1 MSGGSMKS
9 DELKFTMFSRDEMDR
24 RHDGVRALMKER
36 GIDAL
41 FVSGEENFQYLAG
54 ASASVALHY
63 SLTRPSVIVLPVE
76 GDPVVITQGRDNLEL
91 GSYVSDIRDYRGLFS
106 FPVDLAIDVIREFKC
121 ERVGVELGQE
131 QRMGMPVGAYLE
143 IVDRFRDVAFV
154 DAADVLIGMRMVK
167 SKEEILLMKSA
178 ADITGRARQK
188 LFDLVRPGM
197 TERDVARMMRQLI
210 LEAGGDRAA
219 FVVLQCDQPG
229 GKGQF
234 KYERELERGRVL
246 AVDSGAYV
254 GMYAIDYPRMA
265 TLGKATKVQV
275 ETHEAVLRV
284 SRKMGEALTPGI
296 ACSEIFRVGAEA
308 IEEERDR
315 ESGLVSFGPARMG
328 HGQGM
333 LITEPPSIA
342 PDDATVLKP
351 GMVVSTEPGVRCGD
365 VQFLWEDVHVITDT
379 GAEKITLETDKLRQ
393 LAF

>member
-1 MSGGSMKS
+1 MTSG
-9 DELKFTMFSRDEMDR
+9 ELEFAMFSRDEMVR
-24 RHDGVRALMKER
+24 RHSGVRALMKAC

-41 FVSGEENFQYLAG
+41 FVSGEENFQYLVG
-54 ASASVALHY
+54 ASASVALHH
-63 SLTRPSVIVLPVE
+63 SLTRPSVIILPVE
-76 GDPVVITQGRDNLEL
+76 GDPVVITQGRDNLEM
-91 GSYVSDIRDYRGLFS
+91 GSYVSDIRDYGGLFS
-106 FPVDLAIDVIREFKC
+106 FPVDLAIDVIREFRC

-143 IVDRFRDVAFV
+143 IVDRMPDVAFV
-154 DAADVLIGMRMVK
+154 DAAEILIAMRMVK
-167 SKEEILLMKSA
+167 SEEEISLMKSA
-178 ADITGRARQK
+178 AQITGIARQR

-219 FVVLQCDQPG
+219 FVVLQHDRPG

-265 TLGKATKVQV
+265 TLGEATKVQV

-284 SRKMGEALTPGI
+284 NRKMGEALMPGI
-296 ACSEIFRVGAEA
+296 ACSEIFRIGAEA
-308 IEEERDR
+308 IEEER
-315 ESGLVSFGPARMG
+315 ESVSGLVSFGPARMG

-342 PDDATVLKP
+342 PDDGTVLKP

-365 VQFLWEDVHVITDT
+365 VQFLWEDVYVITDT
-379 GAEKITLETDKLRQ
+379 GAEKITLETDELRE